1 MKKWQ
6 TITATALLSAS
17 LAGIG
22 TNFYHAMQPTHYQ
35 GETFVNEKKS
45 SHSHSSSS
53 TSTTQSTSDS
63 SSSTASTDY
72 DTSVNTA
79 PSQPAS
85 VEQPI
90 VVTGEP
96 TKPLQMGGTIKPDEI
111 TGLTF
116 SVYDCGI
123 AESTIG
129 EIEVGCVVCNELI
142 QKTKVMPIEDC
153 EPFADWMR
161 GIAGDK
167 TSLNNSM
174 DSNYNYWVQYVKGQQ

>member
-22 TNFYHAMQPTHYQ
+22 TNFYHTMQPTHYQ

-45 SHSHSSSS
+45 SNSHNSSS
-53 TSTTQSTSDS
+53 TSTSQSTSDS
-63 SSSTASTDY
+63 SSSTATTTN
-72 DTSVNTA
+72 DTSVNTSVTQ
-79 PSQPAS
+79 PSS

-96 TKPLQMGGTIKPDEI
+96 TKPLQMGGTFKPDEI

-116 SVYDCGI
+116 SVYDSGI

-142 QKTKVMPIEDC
+142 QKTKYIPIEDC

-161 GIAGDK
+161 SIASNK

-174 DSNYNYWVQYVKGQQ
+174 DSNYNYWVTNVKGQQ